1 MVILFLPK
9 YVDSLP
15 ITSILISSIPGML
28 IVKSIYANSYKILK
42 KEKDFMFD
50 SLKYLAIAIV
60 ITVLSFFYFKSLNSI
75 ALGSV
80 CSIYIWT
87 LIPLNNFHYNYREQ
101 TKEFVYIFLILA
113 GFYFVIHYS
122 LNMMFSIIVYFAYLV
137 LINLFF
143 YKRLV
148 LNWIKGNKLF

>member
-60 ITVLSFFYFKSLNSI
+60 ITVLSFFYFK
-75 ALGSV
+75 
-80 CSIYIWT
+80 
-87 LIPLNNFHYNYREQ
+87 
-101 TKEFVYIFLILA
+101 
-113 GFYFVIHYS
+113 
-122 LNMMFSIIVYFAYLV
+122 
-137 LINLFF
+137 
-143 YKRLV
+143 
-148 LNWIKGNKLF
+148 LNWKYSILNLDYKQFFPFQFPTDNQNYWYTNHQFLNLVAMDFEV